1 MKSNITKIILGA
13 VAMMFC
19 FGCAGGNRMYYWG
32 DYSNS
37 LYNEKKN
44 PGAESIAKH
53 KAVLEKIIEESNSR
67 NLRIPPGVCCELG
80 YMYAAQNNT
89 KKAIGLFKMEEQTYP
104 ESTIFMDKL
113 ILQAEKRT
121 SNDDTS
127 KEKSIE
133 KSIKKENSIGKG
145 SNE

>member
-1 MKSNITKIILGA
+1 MGA

-19 FGCAGGNRMYYWG
+19 IGCAAGNSMYYWG

-53 KAVLEKIIEESNSR
+53 KAVLEKIIEESKQR
-67 NLRIPPGVCCELG
+67 KLRIPPGVCCELG
-80 YMYAAQNNT
+80 YMYVAQNNT
-89 KKAIGLFKMEEQTYP
+89 KKAIELFQMEEQTYP
-104 ESTIFMDKL
+104 ESTIFMDRL
-113 ILQAEKRT
+113 IMQAEKRT
-121 SNDDTS
+121 SSDDAL

-133 KSIKKENSIGKG
+133 KEKSIGENLK
-145 SNE
+145 